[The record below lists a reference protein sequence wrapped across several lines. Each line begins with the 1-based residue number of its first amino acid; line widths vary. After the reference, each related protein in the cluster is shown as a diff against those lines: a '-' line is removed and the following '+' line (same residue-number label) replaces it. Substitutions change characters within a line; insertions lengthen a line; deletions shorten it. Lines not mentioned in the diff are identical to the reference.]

1 MDPNA
6 MYNEM
11 YKSVIYGKCMVL
23 LSEELIMP
31 YDSEQTPER
40 LVSSNP

>member
-11 YKSVIYGKCMVL
+11 YKSVIYGKSMVL
-23 LSEELIMP
+23 LQKSRECH
-31 YDSEQTPER
+31 
-40 LVSSNP
+40 